1 MEVDLKDLLEKTA
14 AKHLLQGGMQASM
27 VISKAQNLMKEAFPA
42 AVFSAIHFEKFQ
54 KGILWCSVDN
64 AAVAQ
69 ELQLKSHT
77 ILQKL
82 NEELKSPLVKSIRS
96 HHHAK
101 VEEFEELATPDRLE
115 DEDFFA

>member
-1 MEVDLKDLLEKTA
+1 MVTDLQKLIEKAA
-14 AKHLLQGGMQASM
+14 AKHLMQGDMQASM
-27 VISKAQNLMKEAFPA
+27 VISKAQNLMREAFPPG
-42 AVFSAIHFEKFQ
+42 VFSAIHFEKFQ

-64 AAVAQ
+64 AMVAQ

-82 NEELKSPLVKSIRS
+82 NIELKSPLVKSIRS

-101 VEEFEELATPDRLE
+101 VEEFEELATPDRLD